1 MNNMEFNKIFAAL
14 LVAGIVASLSGFIS
28 HKLVHSDK
36 KDGYAY
42 PIEGGDDAGAGGAA
56 RAEPT
61 VEPILA
67 LLASADVGRGE
78 QIAKACAAC
87 HSFNKGGANGIGPNL
102 WNIINADKA
111 HIAGFA
117 YSDTLAGMDGVW
129 SYDNLNTFLWK
140 PRAYVPGT
148 KMNYIGLR
156 RPEDRAAVIAWLRTL
171 SDSPA
176 ALPTATQ
183 IAAESAAP
191 EDEGGE

>member
-14 LVAGIVASLSGFIS
+14 LVAGIVASLSGFVS

-42 PIEGGDDAGAGGAA
+42 PIEGGEDAGGGAA
-56 RAEPT
+56 RAEP
-61 VEPILA
+61 VAEPILA
-67 LLASADVGRGE
+67 LLASADIGRGE
-78 QIAKACAAC
+78 QVAKACAAC

-102 WNIINADKA
+102 WNIVNADKA
-111 HIAGFA
+111 HMAGFA

-129 SYDNLNTFLWK
+129 SYDKLNIFLWK

-156 RPEDRAAVIAWLRTL
+156 RPDDRAAVIAWLRTL

-176 ALPTATQ
+176 PLPTATQ
-183 IAAESAAP
+183 IAAESGSG
-191 EDEGGE
+191 DEGDE